1 VYNKLKNQKN
11 QKSELIKMFSKYKQD
26 PEKISISTLKKTNN
40 NGKQSKH
47 PMAIMSTSDYLKSK
61 LVKVVSIFDESV
73 AEEIKGN
80 FDKAEEAF
88 RKAKPDI
95 EEVKYNYSRR
105 RGVKYTQLNSQASA
119 RKVDTKQKFCLL
131 YFVYLRSECAF
142 KMKPVIWFIWIF

>member
-1 VYNKLKNQKN
+1 
-11 QKSELIKMFSKYKQD
+11 MFSKYKQNT
-26 PEKISISTLKKTNN
+26 EKITMKKTSN

-47 PMAIMSTSDYLKSK
+47 PIPIMSTSDYLKSK

-95 EEVKYNYSRR
+95 EEVRYNYNRR

-119 RKVDTKQKFCLL
+119 RKFDANQKFCLL
-131 YFVYLRSECAF
+131 YLCSECAF
-142 KMKPVIWFIWIF
+142 KMRPVIWFIWIFWSQNMTTILAHSDHIKRRLM